1 MEAAGGRAVIEIMN
15 QAMTVIRVFRAGRR
29 LIIRP
34 MPPAPAEA
42 IKDFRRFKDFIIDV
56 ELPVGGYISSHIR

>member
-1 MEAAGGRAVIEIMN
+1 MEAAGGRALIEIMN
-15 QAMTVIRVFRAGRR
+15 QAMTVIFRAGRR
-29 LIIRP
+29 FIIRP